1 LQAQILK
8 TFYVEWLIM
17 PSDLKDPASSGK
29 GVTATYV
36 LQQRDE
42 KMRLL
47 SPMLARLQ
55 SEFLGPLIDRVFAIL
70 WRKSKRLNFGPGSP
84 FPPPPPELSGVPLR
98 VEYVSPIALAQ
109 KSSQMDGVTR
119 LMQIQTALKQMDPQS
134 ATVLDGEYILRLA
147 QKDFYAPVKTLK
159 SPEQLQQEAEAAQ
172 QALAQQQQGENIASI
187 AGAAKDGAGALKNIA
202 QAVPM
207 KEAA

>member
-1 LQAQILK
+1 
-8 TFYVEWLIM
+8 
-17 PSDLKDPASSGK
+17 
-29 GVTATYV
+29 
-36 LQQRDE
+36 
-42 KMRLL
+42 
-47 SPMLARLQ
+47 
-55 SEFLGPLIDRVFAIL
+55 
-70 WRKSKRLNFGPGSP
+70 
-84 FPPPPPELSGVPLR
+84 VPLR